1 MKSPAWSLA
10 QYVTEDD
17 PQPRACVLSSTVIR
31 ALPGGL
37 HGQDALQL
45 LRDWSA
51 ASEVLSQLGNE
62 LRVDELPEIPG
73 ARLSAPLTYPSKV
86 LGAGANYLD
95 HSAEM
100 GAQAPKA
107 DGRAFLFLKPPTT
120 TVIGPDTP
128 VVMPRTSDPRL
139 DWEVELAVVIGRGG
153 RHIPSHL
160 AMEHVAGYTVAND
173 ISARGD
179 FANPDGV
186 APVFQFDWLAHKG
199 QDGFCPLGPGIVP
212 AWLVPEPHD
221 LSLGLDVN
229 GEPLQNSSTSNMV
242 IRIEDLI
249 AGASQWLTLEPGDVL
264 LTGTPAGVGAG
275 RDHFLRVGD
284 VTRAWIDGI
293 GEITNQIVET
303 E

>member
-17 PQPRACVLSSTVIR
+17 PRPRAGVLSDGVIR
-31 ALPGGL
+31 TLPEGL
-37 HGQDALQL
+37 HGSDVLQL
-45 LRDWSA
+45 LRDWPTASQALRQIGQEVSIDALA
-51 ASEVLSQLGNE
+51 A
-62 LRVDELPEIPG
+62 IPG
-73 ARLSAPLTYPSKV
+73 AELSAPVTYPPKV

-95 HSAEM
+95 HATEM
-100 GAQAPKA
+100 GTKPPKA
-107 DGRAFLFLKPPTT
+107 HGRAFLFLKPPTT
-120 TVIGPDTP
+120 TVIGPEAP
-128 VVMPRTSDPRL
+128 VVIPHTSDPRL
-139 DWEVELAVVIGRGG
+139 DWEVELAVVIGSGG
-153 RHIPSHL
+153 RHIPSHQ

-179 FANPDGV
+179 FPNPDSV

-212 AWLVPEPHD
+212 AWSIPDPYG

-229 GEPLQNSSTSNMV
+229 GESMQRSRTANMV

-249 AGASQWLTLEPGDVL
+249 AGASQWVTLEPGDVL

-275 RDHFLRVGD
+275 RDHFLQAGD

-293 GEITNQIVET
+293 GELTNRIVEAK
-303 E
+303 